1 MKVSIYIMRAHLLEK
16 NTAPTTKTYIP
27 MHLGVFQES
36 STRQIIVDLEESDN
50 VWRQGCIHRL
60 HKYVK
65 VS

>member
-1 MKVSIYIMRAHLLEK
+1 
-16 NTAPTTKTYIP
+16 

-65 VS
+65 VSYFIFFTQQLSVNTVICHLTNIAT